1 MNSGAPR
8 TSFSERTFRMKNDGN
23 DDELHEAYLKWK
35 DFLYPRPRTVSD
47 RDGHPLELHNPRRV
61 GAEHLL
67 GPIMGMVVLVY
78 CWYALHVERQARRN
92 CVTYRHNKH
101 LNQHQR

>member
-1 MNSGAPR
+1 MAAHQLITEHSLLLSPLLIHVRPGVH
-8 TSFSERTFRMKNDGN
+8 SFALNFNT
-23 DDELHEAYLKWK
+23 AA
-35 DFLYPRPRTVSD
+35 RPRTVSD
-47 RDGHPLELHNPRRV
+47 RDGHPLALHNPCRV